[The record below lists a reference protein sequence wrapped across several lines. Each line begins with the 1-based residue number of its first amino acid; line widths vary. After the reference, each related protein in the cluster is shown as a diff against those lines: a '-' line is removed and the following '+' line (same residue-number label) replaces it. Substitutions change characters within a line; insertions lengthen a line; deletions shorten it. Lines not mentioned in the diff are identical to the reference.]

1 MIEYEGINFNLDAII
16 QFQMLKQF
24 LEILAK
30 KQIDQTKLL
39 YGTNKSV
46 TKYNNLLNN
55 NNNIKINNKNKSKFA
70 HKDNEEDINNEYNN
84 YVEKINNYGLINE
97 FIDTQKEII
106 EQKKIINNLIS
117 RIESIEENKDN
128 KDNNRISYKIKDN
141 NIINKKHS
149 EKDINNEIIKY
160 KVINENSNDNI
171 DNIEKNEIN
180 NNFNNED
187 TSVGINKD
195 FGKSILESKEIE
207 KFVLNEK
214 NQMKMQIVNF
224 EQNIKK
230 LREQIEKIQN
240 ESENTKKMAELSK
253 NEISQFKTS
262 IQEDINFLKSE
273 IEKNKKEE
281 NKDDEKN
288 NIEILEKKILKII
301 ESKYKEFANKKMDNN
316 MLKEIM
322 KEKIKEEN
330 EILINDIN
338 NIKNNILDIE
348 KKINK
353 LPNNA
358 VILKIEEKIK
368 LLSLEMEEYTT
379 KKELQYVMNILDK
392 YEKEIIKLKSFT
404 ISQNEINTKNRED
417 IIKINN
423 SFDNIRK
430 AFLSISKLFEN
441 NSISQMIE
449 NLNDLSERMVEKEE
463 YNQFCKE
470 INQAILGLKMDV
482 NDHNRNI
489 DQIMPLFKKILT
501 MDDLTKL
508 ENSLTELIEKKKND
522 AWGKFANKKE
532 IIKSIQSIE
541 SKVKLFMKNLSEER
555 EKEKNENG
563 AILASKPYG
572 GYKCASCE
580 AYLGE
585 LKDSYTYLPWNK
597 YHGEEK
603 PYRKGNS
610 LSRILQGLNIENT
623 YNPFIDNKNNI
634 KTEKRNK
641 NNKNMNAT
649 NYCLSVKNM
658 KKLRPLLHVVSE
670 NNMVKNQIIE
680 ENFGLETPNENKNF
694 KNRLSLIRIK
704 SFKGF
709 RKKSEE
715 NLLNKSKDKDKNN
728 DNSFNKKK
736 KDNENNFSKK
746 AIKNKINN
754 IRENFESHYYI
765 PNI

>member
-1 MIEYEGINFNLDAII
+1 
-16 QFQMLKQF
+16 
-24 LEILAK
+24 
-30 KQIDQTKLL
+30 
-39 YGTNKSV
+39 
-46 TKYNNLLNN
+46 
-55 NNNIKINNKNKSKFA
+55 
-70 HKDNEEDINNEYNN
+70 
-84 YVEKINNYGLINE
+84 
-97 FIDTQKEII
+97 
-106 EQKKIINNLIS
+106 
-117 RIESIEENKDN
+117 
-128 KDNNRISYKIKDN
+128 
-141 NIINKKHS
+141 
-149 EKDINNEIIKY
+149 
-160 KVINENSNDNI
+160 
-171 DNIEKNEIN
+171 
-180 NNFNNED
+180 
-187 TSVGINKD
+187 
-195 FGKSILESKEIE
+195 
-207 KFVLNEK
+207 
-214 NQMKMQIVNF
+214 
-224 EQNIKK
+224 
-230 LREQIEKIQN
+230 
-240 ESENTKKMAELSK
+240 
-253 NEISQFKTS
+253 
-262 IQEDINFLKSE
+262 
-273 IEKNKKEE
+273 
-281 NKDDEKN
+281 
-288 NIEILEKKILKII
+288 
-301 ESKYKEFANKKMDNN
+301 
-316 MLKEIM
+316 
-322 KEKIKEEN
+322 
-330 EILINDIN
+330 
-338 NIKNNILDIE
+338 
-348 KKINK
+348 
-353 LPNNA
+353 
-358 VILKIEEKIK
+358 
-368 LLSLEMEEYTT
+368 
-379 KKELQYVMNILDK
+379 
-392 YEKEIIKLKSFT
+392 
-404 ISQNEINTKNRED
+404 
-417 IIKINN
+417 
-423 SFDNIRK
+423 
-430 AFLSISKLFEN
+430 
-441 NSISQMIE
+441 
-449 NLNDLSERMVEKEE
+449 
-463 YNQFCKE
+463 
-470 INQAILGLKMDV
+470 
-482 NDHNRNI
+482 
-489 DQIMPLFKKILT
+489 
-501 MDDLTKL
+501 
-508 ENSLTELIEKKKND
+508 
-522 AWGKFANKKE
+522 
-532 IIKSIQSIE
+532 
-541 SKVKLFMKNLSEER
+541 MKNLSEER